1 MKLIRGEFL
10 LSPQK
15 DIPLNWNCGSL
26 FHGAFMQRLDPSYGE
41 ALHRSGPKPFS
52 QYLTCAPEECKWV
65 FQTLTEDAEQQ
76 IWEQPSIQEWNE
88 IYLEQKNATFKIKER
103 SITVLSEEDLMQRTF
118 FGNCA
123 RRVSISFVTP
133 TAFKTN
139 GGYQNYPTT
148 RHIFQSL
155 ISKFDTASAK
165 SQIASPELLENLE
178 QYVKI
183 TNYSLRST
191 TFSLEGVRI
200 PSFIGWL
207 KLTLLG
213 PQQFV
218 NLCHMLLRF
227 GTFSGVGIKTA
238 LGMGAIQFNTIT
250 KGSAH
255 GRADV

>member
-41 ALHRSGPKPFS
+41 ALHRSGLKPFS

-123 RRVSISFVTP
+123 RRVSISKLPYHPPHFSKLDQQVRHGQRKIANSLSRTFRKLGTIRQNHQLFFAKYHLQSGGRP
-133 TAFKTN
+133 NSLFYRLVKVNAFRPSAIC
-139 GGYQNYPTT
+139 QFMPHAAALW
-148 RHIFQSL
+148 HIFRCRDQNC
-155 ISKFDTASAK
+155 
-165 SQIASPELLENLE
+165 PG
-178 QYVKI
+178 Y
-183 TNYSLRST
+183 
-191 TFSLEGVRI
+191 G
-200 PSFIGWL
+200 
-207 KLTLLG
+207 
-213 PQQFV
+213 
-218 NLCHMLLRF
+218 C
-227 GTFSGVGIKTA
+227 
-238 LGMGAIQFNTIT
+238 NTIQHNN
-250 KGSAH
+250 KGECTWKS
-255 GRADV
+255 